1 MTKISNQYSLT
12 NILTADLANSRLGI
26 NNVSP
31 TVALD
36 VTGAGKFSGNVV
48 LSGSDSR
55 FNGGDSVGRLILSNS
70 NTTTYIGLYG
80 ATHPTLP
87 YVMSFV
93 VNAASALAIAST
105 GAATFSSS
113 VTALKYIANSQATY
127 ASLTYEETFKYASS
141 PAGIWFGNSFNSN
154 NNVGLQLRV
163 SNDGTSVQALT
174 ITPTGNV
181 GIGLTSILAKLH
193 IENTSS
199 ADPTSLSSV
208 PTTNIFGMST
218 SPGGMLAAGIGTT
231 GGTHIWLQGRN
242 VGGAGVS
249 YPIVLQPLGGNVG
262 IGTTSPTSAGGGY
275 IGLDIRGSGGGSI
288 QLGSTAQAYGIM
300 YAANGGFYIQS
311 IASQPIIFYTSAEAM
326 RITSGGQVCIGTTT
340 AGVQN
345 TPLCLV
351 NSTQTARIWST
362 GPNTSGDYVVY
373 SNSGGGISGVYV
385 GYGATSWTSNSDERL
400 KNITG
405 NIDNALNDLMTL
417 RTIKHTWKLSD
428 NNKEYLALIAQDV
441 QKVFPQVVDIQ
452 DNEIKTLG
460 VRYTELIPVLVKA
473 IQELSAKVTL
483 LENK

>member
-36 VTGAGKFSGNVV
+36 VTGAGKFSGNIV

-262 IGTTSPTSAGGGY
+262 IGTSSPGAILHVVGTSQMLHKYT
-275 IGLDIRGSGGGSI
+275 
-288 QLGSTAQAYGIM
+288 GSTDNFAFGQFNTSGDASINNLVS
-300 YAANGGFYIQS
+300 ANLLF
-311 IASQPIIFYTSAEAM
+311 ATANTERM
-326 RITSGGQVCIGTTT
+326 RITSGGVVLIGATSTGNSERFNVTQSGVNWATAINHTNSTQFFMDLRYNGTQIGAITGNGTTT
-340 AGVQN
+340 TYA
-345 TPLCLV
+345 
-351 NSTQTARIWST
+351 
-362 GPNTSGDYVVY
+362 
-373 SNSGGGISGVYV
+373 
-385 GYGATSWTSNSDERL
+385 ATSDYRL
-400 KNITG
+400 KE
-405 NIDNALNDLMTL
+405 DLKE
-417 RTIKHTWKLSD
+417 IKGIEKVSAIKVYDYKWKSD
-428 NNKEYLALIAQDV
+428 NSRMDGVLAHELQEVLPYAVTGIKDGKDMQG
-441 QKVFPQVVDIQ
+441 VDYSKI
-452 DNEIKTLG
+452 
-460 VRYTELIPVLVKA
+460 VPVLVKA
-473 IQELSAKVTL
+473 VQELSAEINL
-483 LENK
+483 LKNK

>member
-174 ITPTGNV
+174 ISPTGAATFQSVN
-181 GIGLTSILAKLH
+181 AKTNTGQWHLSVQD
-193 IENTSS
+193 NTS
-199 ADPTSLSSV
+199 
-208 PTTNIFGMST
+208 M
-218 SPGGMLAAGIGTT
+218 AAG
-231 GGTHIWLQGRN
+231 
-242 VGGAGVS
+242 V
-249 YPIVLQPLGGNVG
+249 
-262 IGTTSPTSAGGGY
+262 
-275 IGLDIRGSGGGSI
+275 
-288 QLGSTAQAYGIM
+288 
-300 YAANGGFYIQS
+300 
-311 IASQPIIFYTSAEAM
+311 
-326 RITSGGQVCIGTTT
+326 
-340 AGVQN
+340 
-345 TPLCLV
+345 
-351 NSTQTARIWST
+351 
-362 GPNTSGDYVVY
+362 
-373 SNSGGGISGVYV
+373 GGGISFN
-385 GYGATSWTSNSDERL
+385 GYKTGTTAQGLYAAIDGYKENSTAGNELGGFRIWTSNGTNLVTRLTISSSGAATFSSTINATAASQAAGIVNLTSFSTASGLHPLIFLQRSGGAVTGTIGYDGTNARMFFSSSAGDALALGGTGGVVITNLGSGAVSATSGLLSTTSDMTL
-400 KNITG
+400 KVEDG
-405 NIDNALNDLMTL
+405 YIDNALEKISQLKPRYFYWKEESGLPTDIRQLGFYAQEVNQALGEEAANTPKNENDKWGIYD
-417 RTIKHTWKLSD
+417 RGI
-428 NNKEYLALIAQDV
+428 IAML
-441 QKVFPQVVDIQ
+441 
-452 DNEIKTLG
+452 T
-460 VRYTELIPVLVKA
+460 KA
-473 IQELSAKVTL
+473 IQELSTENTSLINRIEA